1 MFKLSPRIA
10 LDPSVV
16 LAKAVAKAGGL
27 LGLSGAALARTIGV
41 SEPTV
46 SRIVNGGKPL
56 KPESKEGELALL
68 LVRVYRSLD
77 ALVGTDDRKRLAW
90 MNSHNTALGGEP
102 RKLIQKAEGLVSVLN
117 YLDGMR
123 ATA

>member
-1 MFKLSPRIA
+1 MLKLAPSIA

-16 LAKAVAKAGGL
+16 LAKAATKASEL

-46 SRIVNGGKPL
+46 SRLVHGDKQLNPA
-56 KPESKEGELALL
+56 SKEGELALL

-77 ALVGTDDRKRLAW
+77 ALVADASDLET
-90 MNSHNTALGGEP
+90 LGGQP
-102 RKLIQKAEGLVSVLN
+102 RQLIQKAEGLVSVLN